1 MRKNKT
7 TKDAIVRIDQ
17 DDAKKMEESV
27 GKVLVKVKLDS
38 NGKSLLH
45 HYLNAKEWGYPGGKA
60 EPDEEIE
67 DAAVRE
73 LKERTG
79 YHIDKSKLKY
89 TGLKDGYHQFSGKL
103 EDVSKIEPAFY
114 ETGNPR
120 ELYWGEEEH
129 KEPSVS
135 KQANDAKKM
144 EESVIL
150 FKIGM
155 KCLREAVGSKSDIS
169 KPQGKHDSIPPI
181 PQDVKTIDIDNKK
194 KAWLKKWWGKYKST
208 IKYGALGAIAIGL
221 LLSAGIPWSQLFPY
235 FSKSVGTA
243 LGIQAIMGAVN
254 GVMPETGYQLTPPNI
269 VIRDH
274 DYFIKT
280 ETGEVKTT
288 INQVM
293 DIISQAENRVNI
305 WKHETARAGTEN
317 ELSSLLSHKGLE
329 DNVIWRDT
337 FTPGRQT
344 VLSPEWE
351 KLEESAGLKAIL
363 LKIESK
369 IVTIDDF
376 NELIQE
382 ATPESMRDRL
392 RRRINVNQNTA
403 RSHQDDDGHAKMSLP
418 VMADRVQPS
427 RKRADRTQMQHG
439 GKMGHRHSARTQ
451 KRTMSKSLKEAIE
464 FFKGNIGRPIDQSL
478 STDISHT
485 VLRNVA
491 TKLMGKPGINRDWL
505 YNFCSSLSESVDDN
519 GYNFQIVDEDC
530 EPQNQADVICAEHS
544 VQTAWAGEKQFAWES
559 ATQKH
564 DNQEFSHDVSKWIE
578 ITGWTQRKLYNWL
591 GY

>member
-1 MRKNKT
+1 MGGHTPFYVLDDRGRETLMNCKTERACQMAWKRDQAAAARFGIPEAKIIAMWLVTDPRPPEAQAFLENKREMDDYRKIGKSIGINWNNVSFTVAQFKKGLHTEMKEHHDDQETKVVT
-7 TKDAIVRIDQ
+7 TAEEAGKIAWVHLKE
-17 DDAKKMEESV
+17 DDKYYDKLAKMEES
-27 GKVLVKVKLDS
+27 
-38 NGKSLLH
+38 
-45 HYLNAKEWGYPGGKA
+45 A
-60 EPDEEIE
+60 
-67 DAAVRE
+67 
-73 LKERTG
+73 
-79 YHIDKSKLKY
+79 
-89 TGLKDGYHQFSGKL
+89 
-103 EDVSKIEPAFY
+103 
-114 ETGNPR
+114 
-120 ELYWGEEEH
+120 
-129 KEPSVS
+129 
-135 KQANDAKKM
+135 
-144 EESVIL
+144 IL

-155 KCLREAVGSKSDIS
+155 KCLREAVGNESDIS
-169 KPQGKHDSIPPI
+169 KPKGKHKSVPPI
-181 PQDVKTIDIDNKK
+181 PQDVKTIDIDDEKK
-194 KAWLKKWWGKYKST
+194 SWLKKWWNKYKSA

-235 FSKSVGTA
+235 LSKSVGTA
-243 LGIQAIMGAVN
+243 LGVQAIMGAVN
-254 GVMPETGYQLTPPNI
+254 GSMPGTDNQSTSPNI
-269 VIRDH
+269 VIRGH

-478 STDISHT
+478 SIDISHT

-519 GYNFQIVDEDC
+519 GYNFQVVDEDC